1 VIAVDLDLGEHRE
14 RDVVVR
20 GGELED
26 LVVGAGLLRA
36 ELVAGEGE
44 DGEAV
49 RTVGLVERTQT
60 CVLAGEASMAGDIDD
75 EDDLAAVV
83 GEVHLFAGDG
93 PHGEVVQ

>member
-14 RDVVVR
+14 ARAVLG

-26 LVVGAGLLRA
+26 LLIGAGFLRA

-60 CVLAGEASMAGDIDD
+60 CVLAGEASIAGDIDD
-75 EDDLAAVV
+75 EDDLVGVV
-83 GEVHLFAGDG
+83 GKAHLLARDG